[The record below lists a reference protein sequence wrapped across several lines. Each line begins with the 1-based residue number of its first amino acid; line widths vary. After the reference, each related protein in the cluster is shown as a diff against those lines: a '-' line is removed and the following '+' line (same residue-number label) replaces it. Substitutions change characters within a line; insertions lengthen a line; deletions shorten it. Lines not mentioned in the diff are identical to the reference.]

1 MKKRVLAIASATVL
15 LLTSQLAWAFSYTV
29 EISEKELQEKISA
42 MMPLEKKKFFMSV
55 VLSNPDVDLMENDNK
70 IGITIDI
77 KVVAPGGMNGAGRA
91 KITGSLSY
99 NKERGELY
107 FKDPKIVKLDIAKV
121 PKSIIPNIKSLAQ
134 SVAGKAL
141 EKRPVY
147 KLKDDDVKQK
157 LAKSVLKSITVE
169 NGKLLVVLGVF

>member
-77 KVVAPGGMNGAGRA
+77 KVWRQAA
-91 KITGSLSY
+91 
-99 NKERGELY
+99 
-107 FKDPKIVKLDIAKV
+107 
-121 PKSIIPNIKSLAQ
+121 
-134 SVAGKAL
+134 
-141 EKRPVY
+141 
-147 KLKDDDVKQK
+147 
-157 LAKSVLKSITVE
+157 
-169 NGKLLVVLGVF
+169 